1 MDRKTLEQYPDVVA
15 DIADTEAE
23 IKLLTGQAIEID
35 TVRGSMPDF
44 PYVSHPITIAG
55 VTDSAELRQKQQE
68 LAELKRLKREI
79 EDFYKHLPNQR
90 LKRIVRLKWEGLQ
103 FKDIAAR
110 IGGAETESSVKNK
123 YHRIFSKKF

>member
-23 IKLLTGQAIEID
+23 IKLLTGRSIEID

-44 PYVSHPITIAG
+44 PYVSHLITIAG

-68 LAELKRLKREI
+68 LAELKRLKREMD
-79 EDFYKHLPNQR
+79 DFISHLPNR
-90 LKRIVRLKWEGLQ
+90 RIRRIVILKAVKRVRWRAISDVVGM
-103 FKDIAAR
+103 
-110 IGGAETESSVKNK
+110 TENAVKQA
-123 YHRIFSKKF
+123 YHRAFKT

>member
-23 IKLLTGQAIEID
+23 IKLLTGRSIEID

-68 LAELKRLKREI
+68 LAELKRLKREMD
-79 EDFYKHLPNQR
+79 DFISHLPNR
-90 LKRIVRLKWEGLQ
+90 RIRRIVILKAVKRKRWQYIADRLETTEYSVQ
-103 FKDIAAR
+103 HAYYNVFKSL
-110 IGGAETESSVKNK
+110 G
-123 YHRIFSKKF
+123 

>member
-68 LAELKRLKREI
+68 LAELKRLKREMD
-79 EDFYKHLPNQR
+79 DFISHLPNR
-90 LKRIVRLKWEGLQ
+90 RIRRIVTLKAVKRERWQYIADRLGATEYSVQ
-103 FKDIAAR
+103 HAYYNVFKSL
-110 IGGAETESSVKNK
+110 G
-123 YHRIFSKKF
+123 

>member
-23 IKLLTGQAIEID
+23 IKLLTGRSIEID

-68 LAELKRLKREI
+68 LAELKRLKREMD
-79 EDFYKHLPNQR
+79 DFISHLPNR
-90 LKRIVRLKWEGLQ
+90 RIRRIVTLKAVKRERWQ
-103 FKDIAAR
+103 YIADKL
-110 IGGAETESSVKNK
+110 ETSEYSVKHAYARVFK
-123 YHRIFSKKF
+123 VKK

>member
-23 IKLLTGQAIEID
+23 IKLLTGRSIEID

-55 VTDSAELRQKQQE
+55 VTDSAELQQKQQE
-68 LAELKRLKREI
+68 LAELKRLKREMD
-79 EDFYKHLPNQR
+79 DFISHLPNR
-90 LKRIVRLKWEGLQ
+90 RIRRIVRMRVARGMKWGEIASEIGTSEYSVRHAYARV
-103 FKDIAAR
+103 FK
-110 IGGAETESSVKNK
+110 
-123 YHRIFSKKF
+123 SKK